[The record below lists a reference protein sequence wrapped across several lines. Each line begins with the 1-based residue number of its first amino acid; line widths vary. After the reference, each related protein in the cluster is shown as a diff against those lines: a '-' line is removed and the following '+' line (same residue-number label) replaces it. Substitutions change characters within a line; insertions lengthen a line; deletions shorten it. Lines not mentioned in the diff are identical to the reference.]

1 MKIKS
6 VSIYKIPE
14 TGLLRVYYNMRD
26 GSCEIGRV
34 QMTVRLNFSLMEIS
48 PYKEQI
54 SDSKF
59 LMFPGDEYKHSTED
73 NS

>member
-6 VSIYKIPE
+6 VTIYKRPE
-14 TGLLRVYYNMRD
+14 AGLLRVYYKMID
-26 GSCEIGRV
+26 GFVEIGRV
-34 QMTVRLNFSLMEIS
+34 QITVRLNFSLMEVS

-59 LMFPGDEYKHSTED
+59 LMFPGDEYKATTED
-73 NS
+73 N